1 MRWWCGFMILW
12 LAIRA
17 HASPSVEVVLEVPEG
32 ANAKAISQVFEQAR
46 QARRKLPVGA
56 QGSIR
61 VVFPPGDFPVFD
73 PVELTPEDSGTEAV
87 PLVLEGRVD
96 ALGQRPRWVGA
107 WRLND
112 PSVGGRG
119 RWEYMLPSS
128 RRTPDFRAG
137 GQFFLGT
144 QRGLLARSPNAGQHF
159 LVKAP
164 VTVEGKGAFLAQIAD
179 AERLADLA
187 TSDRDRAWLHLWQSW
202 TTGRHRIGAVSTSSG
217 RVDITPAANWAF
229 HQFGSS
235 QRYALENAL
244 SALDAPGEW
253 LMLKDRALYMP
264 RPGDVQSTTAYMPV
278 NERLLVLRGEPE
290 RGRWV
295 EHVQIKGLEFAYTYQ
310 PLIGGAAQGDWQAAV
325 HVPAAIEIRGGR
337 FIRMD
342 ECKVSQTGGYAVWL
356 RAGTQHVTINRCVM
370 RDLGAGGVKIGE
382 PSEPRSG
389 ALATGFNRVLHS
401 VVSDVGVLFP
411 GAPGIW
417 LGHTFGNLVQSNVV
431 SNTRYSGISVGWQWG
446 YGRAT
451 SGDNQIERNVLW
463 NIGQGQLAD
472 LAGIY
477 TLGRSPGTRVVG
489 NVIRKVRGYD
499 RYGAGAWGLYA
510 DEGSSELLFRDNV
523 VIDAASGG
531 FHLHYGRDLTVANN
545 FFLAGGAPEVSWTD
559 VRQSGGWS
567 LDSNVMIGTVAQA
580 FSVMGPDGALDAKN
594 NLVPDASRSASGVC
608 ARGCLPRAGMRLV
621 IPGRD
626 LAVVQVEGLTTERAQ
641 VLGRILSAAQSRVDD
656 VRRVAS
662 GVLPVVGSPEFQW
675 LPAQKLSEAVMLN
688 FAEMPMGSQPAPLRY
703 SPSQRPDLARVEP
716 DPSGQRKRCLR
727 LTDGVAGMASFDPH
741 VFLDYRA
748 QAGRLGIEFEVW
760 VDDATRLV
768 HEWRDGSEPFRTGPS
783 LTLRGDGLEV
793 AGRTLMNWQSRAW
806 YKIRLEASL
815 GEGRASKW
823 DLKVQMPDGTA
834 RQWKGL
840 PLNSASWNHTGWIGW
855 VSSTERASTT
865 CLANL
870 GVRNF

>member
-12 LAIRA
+12 LAITA
-17 HASPSVEVVLEVPEG
+17 HSATTVNVVLEVPEG
-32 ANAKAISQVFEQAR
+32 ANAKAISEVLEQAR
-46 QARRKLPVGA
+46 QVRRKLPVGA
-56 QGSIR
+56 QGAIR
-61 VVFPPGDFPVFD
+61 VVFPRGDFPVFD
-73 PVELTPEDSGTEAV
+73 TVELVPEDSGTEAV

-96 ALGQRPRWVGA
+96 ARGQLPRWVGA
-107 WRLND
+107 WRLNN
-112 PSVGGRG
+112 PSMGERG
-119 RWEYMLPSS
+119 RLEYVLPAS

-137 GQFFLGT
+137 GQFFLGE
-144 QRGLLARSPNAGQHF
+144 RRASLARSPNAGQHF

-164 VTVEGKGAFLAQIAD
+164 VTVDGKGAFVAQTAD
-179 AERLADLA
+179 AERLADLSA
-187 TSDRDRAWLHLWQSW
+187 SDRDRAWLHVWQSW
-202 TTGRHRIGAVSTSSG
+202 TTGRHRLSAVSTSSG

-235 QRYALENAL
+235 QRYVLENAL

-264 RPGDVQSTTAYMPV
+264 RSGDVQATTAYLPV
-278 NERLLVLRGEPE
+278 NERLLVMRGDPE

-295 EHVQIKGLEFAYTYQ
+295 EHVHIKGLEFAYTYQ
-310 PLIGGAAQGDWQAAV
+310 PLLGGAAQGDWQAAV

-337 FIRMD
+337 FIRLE
-342 ECKVSQTGGYAVWL
+342 ECKVSHAGGYAVWL
-356 RAGTQHVTINRCVM
+356 RAATQHVTISRCAM
-370 RDLGAGGVKIGE
+370 KDLGAGGVKIGE

-389 ALATGFNRVLHS
+389 AVVTGFNRVLNS

-463 NIGQGQLAD
+463 NIGQGELAD

-489 NVIRKVRGYD
+489 NVVRKVRGYG

-531 FHLHYGRDLTVANN
+531 FHLHYGRDLTVAHN
-545 FFLAGGAPEVSWTD
+545 FFLGGGAPEVSWTD
-559 VRQSGGWS
+559 VRQSGRWS
-567 LDSNVMIGTVAQA
+567 LEGNVMIGAAAQA
-580 FSVMGPDGALDAKN
+580 FSVMGPDGALEAKN
-594 NLVPDASRSASGVC
+594 NQVPEASRSSSGVC
-608 ARGCLPRAGMRLV
+608 ARGCMPRTGMRLV
-621 IPGRD
+621 MSGND
-626 LAVVQVEGLTTERAQ
+626 FAAVQVDGLTTDRAQ
-641 VLGRILSAAQSRVDD
+641 ALGRILKSAQTRVDE
-656 VRRVAS
+656 VRRVEA
-662 GVLPVVGSPEFQW
+662 GVLPVVGSAEFQW
-675 LPAQKLSEAVMLN
+675 RPVQKLTDAVTLN
-688 FAEMPMGSQPAPLRY
+688 FEDMPAGSQPAPLRY

-716 DPSGQRKRCLR
+716 DATGRYKRCLR
-727 LTDGVAGMASFDPH
+727 LTDGVAGLASFDPH

-748 QAGRLGIEFEVW
+748 QAGRLAVEFELW

-768 HEWRDGSEPFRTGPS
+768 HEWRDTAEPFRTGPS

-793 AGRTLMNWQSRAW
+793 AGRTLMNWPSRAW
-806 YKIRLEASL
+806 YKIRLEADL
-815 GEGRASKW
+815 GEGRSGKW
-823 DLKVQMPDGTA
+823 DLRVQMPNGTT
-834 RQWKGL
+834 RQWRGFAS
-840 PLNSASWNHTGWIGW
+840 NSASWNRAGWIGW
-855 VSSTERASTT
+855 VSSTERVSTT
-865 CLANL
+865 CLSNL
-870 GVRNF
+870 TVRNF